1 MQMLASCEFSQNSL
15 EICHLHAT
23 ILDMNG
29 NIVEHVDKFIEFMK
43 TKGRSQNTLVNYRVD
58 LELFAQFLAGTG
70 ITDVKDIDSDS
81 IRIFLS
87 NVLGYGSAK
96 TTAARRLSAVRGF
109 AGWLC
114 SRGMLASDPIAG
126 LKGPKLPVSIPRA
139 LSYADTVRLIEE
151 GPDKND
157 QSWRRDRLI
166 LEIMYGSGLRVSEV
180 IGLNWQ
186 AVDFSSR
193 MLRIFGKGSK
203 ERVVPFGTLV
213 EQLLREW
220 HDITGAGTEGPVFLS
235 EKKGGERLTVRTV
248 HRIVLR
254 AAQRT
259 GLRGVSPHTL
269 RHCFATHMLENGAP
283 LRVVQEMLGHES
295 IATTQK
301 YLAIT
306 TEQIKNSYM
315 KAHPRAL
322 EQQDAGN

>member
-1 MQMLASCEFSQNSL
+1 
-15 EICHLHAT
+15 
-23 ILDMNG
+23 MNG

-43 TKGRSQNTLVNYRVD
+43 TKGRSENTLVNYRVD
-58 LELFAQFLAGTG
+58 LELFARVLEGTG
-70 ITDVKDIDSDS
+70 ITDVRDIDSDS

-87 NVLGYGSAK
+87 NVLGYGSAR

-126 LKGPKLPVSIPRA
+126 LKGPKLPASIPRA
-139 LSYADTVRLIEE
+139 LSYADTVKLIEE
-151 GPDKND
+151 GPDKSD
-157 QSWRRDRLI
+157 KSYRRDRLI
-166 LEIMYGSGLRVSEV
+166 LEVMYGSGLRVSEV
-180 IGLNWQ
+180 IGLDWQ
-186 AVDFSSR
+186 NVDFPSR
-193 MLRIFGKGSK
+193 MLRVFGKGSK
-203 ERVVPFGTLV
+203 ERVVPFGTMV

-220 HDITGAGTEGPVFLS
+220 HDITGADAEGPVFLS
-235 EKKGGERLTVRTV
+235 EKKGSGAERLTVRTV

-254 AAQRT
+254 AALRT

-315 KAHPRAL
+315 RAHPRAL
-322 EQQDAGN
+322 EQTDAEN